1 MPAEV
6 QARMEKDAKIV
17 YVDVR
22 TQPEFDHARV
32 PGQIT
37 PPLTP
42 PLTPNTVET
51 TSTIGALFP
60 RGGPAQDPVLTSLPS
75 HHTLCCVMD
84 VDRSIAVD

>member
-42 PLTPNTVET
+42 NTFET

-75 HHTLCCVMD
+75 HHTLCCFMD
-84 VDRSIAVD
+84 VDRSRAVD